1 MNLTHRIVTTT
12 LSAAIAGVLFAPA
25 AGACGYSTTL
35 PAALTLQQLRVNPQD
50 PLEAAPSAALARD
63 MNAAS
68 KDGVSIV
75 GMWSVQ
81 FISMGNTKHNPPIPD
96 GAPLDFG
103 YVQWHSDGNEFMNS
117 GGRPPSSQ
125 NFCMGVYQ
133 QTGRYTYQLNHF
145 ALSYD
150 GTSGLLTGKVLIAEG
165 VTLSPGG
172 TKYSGTFTIT
182 AFDTNGNQAKYP
194 PTGSRWTLRPPE
206 DGGIESRWGRPG
218 LQPDRLSRPTG
229 GARLMPSSAL

>member
-12 LSAAIAGVLFAPA
+12 ISAAIVGALFAPA

-35 PAALTLQQLRVNPQD
+35 PAGLSLQQLRVNPQD
-50 PLEAAPSAALARD
+50 PLEAAPFAELARD
-63 MNAAS
+63 MDAAS

-117 GGRPPSSQ
+117 GGRSPSTQ

-150 GTSGLLTGKVLIAEG
+150 GASGQLTGRVLIAESI
-165 VTLSPGG
+165 TLSPGG

-182 AFDTNGNQAKYP
+182 AFDTKGNQVDQVV
-194 PTGSRWTLRPPE
+194 GQ
-206 DGGIESRWGRPG
+206 I
-218 LQPDRLSRPTG
+218 
-229 GARLMPSSAL
+229 SANRITVDTATP

>member
-1 MNLTHRIVTTT
+1 MSLTQRIVTTT
-12 LSAAIAGVLFAPA
+12 LSAAIVGALFAPTA
-25 AGACGYSTTL
+25 AACGYSTTL
-35 PAALTLQQLRVNPQD
+35 PAALTLQQIRVNPQD
-50 PLEAAPSAALARD
+50 PLEAAPLAELARD

-117 GGRPPSSQ
+117 GGRSPSTQ

-150 GTSGLLTGKVLIAEG
+150 GASGQLTGRVLIAESI
-165 VTLSPGG
+165 TLSPGG

-182 AFDTNGNQAKYP
+182 AFDTKGNQVDQVV
-194 PTGSRWTLRPPE
+194 GQ
-206 DGGIESRWGRPG
+206 I
-218 LQPDRLSRPTG
+218 
-229 GARLMPSSAL
+229 SANRITVDTATP

>member
-150 GTSGLLTGKVLIAEG
+150 GTSGLLTGKVLIAES

-182 AFDTNGNQAKYP
+182 AFDTNGNQVDQVA
-194 PTGSRWTLRPPE
+194 GQ
-206 DGGIESRWGRPG
+206 I
-218 LQPDRLSRPTG
+218 
-229 GARLMPSSAL
+229 SANRITVDTSTP

>member
-1 MNLTHRIVTTT
+1 MILTPRIFTTT
-12 LSAAIAGVLFAPA
+12 LGAAIVGVLFAPA

-35 PAALTLQQLRVNPQD
+35 PAGLTLQQLRVNPQD

-68 KDGVSIV
+68 SGAASIV

-81 FISMGNTKHNPPIPD
+81 FISIGNTKHNPPIPD

-117 GGRPPSSQ
+117 GGRPPSTQ
-125 NFCMGVYQ
+125 NFCMGVWQ

-150 GTSGLLTGKVLIAEG
+150 GASGQLTSKVLIAES

-172 TKYSGTFTIT
+172 TRYSGTFTIT
-182 AFDTNGNQAKYP
+182 AFDTNGNQVDQVA
-194 PTGSRWTLRPPE
+194 GQ
-206 DGGIESRWGRPG
+206 I
-218 LQPDRLSRPTG
+218 
-229 GARLMPSSAL
+229 SANRITVDTTTP